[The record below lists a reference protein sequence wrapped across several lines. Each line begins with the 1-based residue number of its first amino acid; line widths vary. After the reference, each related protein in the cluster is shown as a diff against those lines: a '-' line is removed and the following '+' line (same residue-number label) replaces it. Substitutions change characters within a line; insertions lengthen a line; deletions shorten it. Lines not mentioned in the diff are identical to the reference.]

1 MLPRYCKLLRVAKTG
16 IAGSIKNPAQMAGFN
31 FLFQIFLTGQFVFLP

>member
-1 MLPRYCKLLRVAKTG
+1 MLPRYGKLLRVAKNRHRRFNKKP
-16 IAGSIKNPAQMAGFN
+16 GSKAGFN